1 MCLAKLLIL
10 LFFSCSLISCLLTRD
25 VTKTF
30 FHKTETKTKTSVSKT
45 ETKTKTSVG
54 KTETKTKT
62 SVGKTETKTKTSV
75 SKTETKTKTSLDK
88 IETNTFASFLF
99 SVLIYLGLC
108 QIAFSLK
115 MLNKVHLNNNNM

>member
-1 MCLAKLLIL
+1 MGPDLSPGVSGAPGGPRAPRAAGLQELRGPPD
-10 LFFSCSLISCLLTRD
+10 SRD

-30 FHKTETKTKTSVSKT
+30 FHKT

-62 SVGKTETKTKTSV
+62 SVDKTETKTSV
-75 SKTETKTKTSLDK
+75 GKIK

-99 SVLIYLGLC
+99 SVIIWYYV
-108 QIAFSLK
+108 K
-115 MLNKVHLNNNNM
+115 